1 MKRWMLAAGVFA
13 LTAIALPFAAPIAHS
28 EQPAAAVEQAKDKN
42 PDDWLL
48 NAPDDATR
56 FKLIQSQARGFSASM
71 FEVARR
77 FETLYDAVADK
88 NTDFAAY
95 QLTKIKEVIE
105 AGTTRRPKRKTN
117 ADAIFIGKAF
127 EPALAAIKSGDA
139 AKAWE
144 GFAQVRA
151 ACMACH
157 EAEKVGFMNNQ
168 PLFRKTEK
176 PKE

>member
-1 MKRWMLAAGVFA
+1 MKHWTSAICALALLA
-13 LTAIALPFAAPIAHS
+13 LALPFTVPAARS
-28 EQPAAAVEQAKDKN
+28 EQPAAAEAPKDKN

-56 FKLIQSQARGFSASM
+56 FKLIQSQARGFSATM
-71 FEVARR
+71 FEVGRR
-77 FETLYDAVADK
+77 FETLYDALGDK

-105 AGTTRRPKRKTN
+105 AGTTRRPKRKAN

-144 GFAQVRA
+144 GFASVRT

-157 EAEKVGFMNNQ
+157 EAEKVAFMNNQ